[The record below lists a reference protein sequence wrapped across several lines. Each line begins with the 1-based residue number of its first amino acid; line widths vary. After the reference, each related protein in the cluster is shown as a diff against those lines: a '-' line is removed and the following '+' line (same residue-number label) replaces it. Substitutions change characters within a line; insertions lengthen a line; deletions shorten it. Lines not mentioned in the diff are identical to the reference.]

1 MAEIRRISA
10 PLPLKDILI
19 INDDTSDR
27 INKSMYIKQTNL
39 SQDDEYYER
48 DGTIRCS
55 FDTSVDTEAI
65 SRHNSIRVDIKKKI
79 KQYSDQYLNY
89 YRIFSTVYIIGFII
103 FTFLVIGKYNGS
115 SIEIWNRIIQP
126 SYQLNNEVII
136 GKPRDIRSDEWLV
149 STPITLSQA
158 TGQVNYAEYNNLLG
172 ATQNLVTL
180 NPKLPNKNIFS
191 LLSSPNNIGYLLL
204 GKDCCNRLSNS
215 AIVFTFVGAGSF
227 LPDFPS
233 GLAAL
238 EDLVL

>member
-65 SRHNSIRVDIKKKI
+65 SRHNSIRVDIKQKI

-89 YRIFSTVYIIGFII
+89 YRIFST
-103 FTFLVIGKYNGS
+103 
-115 SIEIWNRIIQP
+115 
-126 SYQLNNEVII
+126 
-136 GKPRDIRSDEWLV
+136 GKPS
-149 STPITLSQA
+149 IT
-158 TGQVNYAEYNNLLG
+158 
-172 ATQNLVTL
+172 
-180 NPKLPNKNIFS
+180 
-191 LLSSPNNIGYLLL
+191 
-204 GKDCCNRLSNS
+204 
-215 AIVFTFVGAGSF
+215 
-227 LPDFPS
+227 
-233 GLAAL
+233 
-238 EDLVL
+238 